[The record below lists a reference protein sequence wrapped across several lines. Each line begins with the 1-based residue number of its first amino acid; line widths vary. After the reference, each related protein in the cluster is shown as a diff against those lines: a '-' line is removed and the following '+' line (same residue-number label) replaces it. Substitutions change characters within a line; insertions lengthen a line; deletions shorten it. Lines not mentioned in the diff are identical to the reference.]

1 MCFKRNM
8 LMGEHNE
15 LKNRFMHVDFK
26 GQKPTIDAKKPTI
39 DGKKTTIETKKA
51 KIELAVEES
60 SFNKTAKE
68 NLLKFVRGVELD
80 EIFGVSRVRE
90 IVVCGASSAS
100 AALKKLQA
108 LDLIEPVTGH
118 GKGKYRFK
126 E

>member
-1 MCFKRNM
+1 M
-8 LMGEHNE
+8 
-15 LKNRFMHVDFK
+15 DFK
-26 GQKPTIDAKKPTI
+26 GQKPTIDAKKP
-39 DGKKTTIETKKA
+39 TIETKKA

-108 LDLIEPVTGH
+108 LDLIEPVVGH
-118 GKGKYRFK
+118 GKGKFRFK
-126 E
+126 M

>member
-1 MCFKRNM
+1 MWILKVKNQQ
-8 LMGEHNE
+8 LTSKKQQLV
-15 LKNRFMHVDFK
+15 LKNQRLVTK
-26 GQKPTIDAKKPTI
+26 NQRLKR
-39 DGKKTTIETKKA
+39 KKA
-51 KIELAVEES
+51 KIELDVEES

-108 LDLIEPVTGH
+108 LDLIEPVVGH
-118 GKGKYRFK
+118 GKGKFRFK